1 MASLLSLFSFLFP
14 GRRFVLRPLPGAHIR
29 ANVPRLA
36 RRSPKPL
43 VVGSIPNRLCQKSS
57 ERGGDVSG
65 EQNLIPFDQR
75 TEAEQKA
82 IRTAGGIA
90 SGAARRRKRSLR
102 EAADLYLSLP
112 VSDRRRWNKIARKG
126 VDPED
131 VDNQMAMIIGLTE
144 AATQGDARAAKI
156 IVDLLGDVAG
166 EDQGGVQIID
176 DL

>member
-1 MASLLSLFSFLFP
+1 MS
-14 GRRFVLRPLPGAHIR
+14 
-29 ANVPRLA
+29 
-36 RRSPKPL
+36 
-43 VVGSIPNRLCQKSS
+43 
-57 ERGGDVSG
+57 GD
-65 EQNLIPFDQR
+65 QNLIPFDQR

-112 VSDRRRWNKIARKG
+112 VSDQRRWNKIARKG

>member
-1 MASLLSLFSFLFP
+1 MANEGNLMPIQEVNS
-14 GRRFVLRPLPGAHIR
+14 RRTP
-29 ANVPRLA
+29 
-36 RRSPKPL
+36 
-43 VVGSIPNRLCQKSS
+43 
-57 ERGGDVSG
+57 
-65 EQNLIPFDQR
+65 EQHSADSR
-75 TEAEQKA
+75 KA
-82 IRTAGGIA
+82 GIA
-90 SGAARRRKRSLR
+90 SGVARRRKRSMR

-112 VSDRRRWNKIARKG
+112 VSDRKQWNRLARKG

>member
-1 MASLLSLFSFLFP
+1 M
-14 GRRFVLRPLPGAHIR
+14 
-29 ANVPRLA
+29 
-36 RRSPKPL
+36 
-43 VVGSIPNRLCQKSS
+43 
-57 ERGGDVSG
+57 SG
-65 EQNLIPFDQR
+65 EKNLIPFDQR

-112 VSDRRRWNKIARKG
+112 DRRRWNKIARKG

-144 AATQGDARAAKI
+144 AATLGDAKAAKI

-166 EDQGGVQIID
+166 EDQGGVRIID